1 MDKPD
6 DMVLLNYET
15 FIYAT
20 PISHRKRVQ
29 WIAVGWILLLF
40 PPKAAV
46 PQSFPFSTT
55 RLGGDG
61 FSHYATTS
69 TKYHNRP
76 DVHTCSPLS
85 FQIFSN
91 ILTRKNSTI
100 PHINTRYT
108 VTWLLLYFLKDYYY
122 TTPSFMNFKEIWYFC
137 VSQTCNSQST
147 SLQTTEINYIVASQW
162 LKPTVA

>member
-1 MDKPD
+1 MRLSYMLHLFHTEKEF
-6 DMVLLNYET
+6 NE
-15 FIYAT
+15 
-20 PISHRKRVQ
+20 
-29 WIAVGWILLLF
+29 LLLAEF
-40 PPKAAV
+40 CYCFHQQYPEAPKATV

-55 RLGGDG
+55 RLGGDW

-108 VTWLLLYFLKDYYY
+108 VTRLLLYFLKDYYN

-137 VSQTCNSQST
+137 GSQTCNSQST
-147 SLQTTEINYIVASQW
+147 SLQTTEINYIVASHW